1 MIRLLVL
8 AAIASA
14 SASLLLRWLAPFIV
28 SRTVRRFFARRAIP
42 VLEAIALIA
51 GPLAAILTL
60 FAELAPESRTAVAL
74 LVAVAVWSL
83 RSLIEDLVASLLV
96 RMEGTVEVGHWI
108 RARGVAEGRVLRV
121 GYRSAVVESATGD
134 TVRVPLRELANRS
147 VVVVRGAT
155 AARAHTFTLDVPKTR
170 PLAPVLNE
178 IPAMILTSPWA
189 SITRPPD
196 VALRAE
202 TESHYRIDVTAYSI
216 DPAFASD
223 IESFV
228 RRAITGG

>member
-8 AAIASA
+8 VAIAA
-14 SASLLLRWLAPFIV
+14 AGASLLLRWLAPLIV
-28 SRTVRRFFARRAIP
+28 SRTVRRFITRRAIP
-42 VLEAIALIA
+42 VLEATTLIA
-51 GPLAAILTL
+51 APIAAVMTL
-60 FAELAPESRTAVAL
+60 FAELAPESRTAMGL
-74 LVAVAVWSL
+74 LLAVGVWSL

-108 RARGVAEGRVLRV
+108 RARGAAEGRVLRV
-121 GYRSAVVESATGD
+121 GYRTAVIESAGGD
-134 TVRVPLRELANRS
+134 TVCVPLRELANRS

-178 IPAMILTSPWA
+178 IPATILTSPWA

-196 VALRAE
+196 VALRTE
-202 TESHYRIDVTAYSI
+202 TDSHYRIDVTAYSI

-228 RRAITGG
+228 RRAITGA